1 MKKLLVATLATMLVA
16 CGGESD
22 SETVSFDTPIN
33 QDLKKG
39 TTEPA
44 ITTINATVQDG
55 DSISLNQQFSGS
67 IAANGDF
74 RISFTAAESGLVAIK
89 LAGNG
94 GDLDLDVYGLSDSVD
109 QESTSLSSNEM
120 VVFRAT
126 QGNDYRIRIEEWSG
140 EASGSYTLT
149 IATANRVTLGMNSD
163 EYLTELTGTEEE
175 TCNGRTDEESFTS
188 YDIINPTG
196 GYFES
201 LSGYRSDFS
210 AVNGNTI
217 QVSASNRDSGDGWSE
232 SSSMNASI
240 TLNPSTGIVS
250 INSTG
255 NYEYSESEYSESC
268 TYSSTATGAI
278 VL

>member
-1 MKKLLVATLATMLVA
+1 MKKLLVATLAIMLVA

-22 SETVSFDTPIN
+22 SENESFDAPIN
-33 QDLKKG
+33 QDLKRG

-44 ITTINATVQDG
+44 ITTINETVQDG
-55 DSISLNQQFSGS
+55 DSIALNQKFSGS
-67 IAANGDF
+67 VATNGDF
-74 RISFTAAESGLVAIK
+74 RVSFTAAESGLVVVK
-89 LAGNG
+89 LTGNG

-109 QESTSLSSNEM
+109 QESVSLSSNEI

-126 QGNDYRIRIEEWSG
+126 QGNDYRVRIEEWSG

-149 IATANRVTLGMNSD
+149 IAAANRVTLGMSSN
-163 EYLTELTGTEEE
+163 EYLTEVSGTEEE
-175 TCNGRTDEESFTS
+175 TCDGRTDEESFTS

-196 GYFES
+196 GYFAS
-201 LSGYRSDFS
+201 LSGYRSDFT

-217 QVSASNRDSGDGWSE
+217 QVSASDRESGDGWSE
-232 SSSMNASI
+232 SSSMSASI
-240 TLNPSTGIVS
+240 TLNPSTGSIS

-255 NYEYSESEYSESC
+255 NYEYSESGYSESC
-268 TYSSTATGAI
+268 TYSSTASGSI